1 MLGSD
6 LEGSLV
12 GALSVWKS
20 SISNS
25 GHCGLGQL
33 DPYILKPRHLSI
45 QPQQLYIPGDI
56 GSFSIVLEFFL

>member
-25 GHCGLGQL
+25 GHCGLFQS
-33 DPYILKPRHLSI
+33 DPDVVKPWHLSI
-45 QPQQLYIPGDI
+45 QPQQSYIPGDI
-56 GSFSIVLEFFL
+56 GFFSTVLEFFL